1 MASLKRHLR
10 RGLGIY
16 LGVQWLRLSLPE
28 QGIWVLIPGWG
39 AKIQHTAWPKKK
51 KKTKHKTQKQY
62 CNKLNKD
69 LKKWSHQKK
78 KGLKNKEQD
87 MVEGRGPRQRS
98 TEVKK
103 AGKF

>member
-28 QGIWVLIPGWG
+28 QGIWVLIPRGG
-39 AKIQHTAWPKKK
+39 AKIQHASWP

-62 CNKLNKD
+62 CNKFNKD
-69 LKKWSHQKK
+69 KK
-78 KGLKNKEQD
+78 
-87 MVEGRGPRQRS
+87 MV
-98 TEVKK
+98 T
-103 AGKF
+103 